1 MDIKYPEG
9 NVRANGI
16 VLIGTKVSVNER
28 ERISA
33 SARKRAII
41 YRLKSV
47 YTYIFKKVRDE
58 FVFI

>member
-28 ERISA
+28 EREN
-33 SARKRAII
+33 KREREKESYNLSVEKCLYI
-41 YRLKSV
+41 Y
-47 YTYIFKKVRDE
+47 F
-58 FVFI
+58 